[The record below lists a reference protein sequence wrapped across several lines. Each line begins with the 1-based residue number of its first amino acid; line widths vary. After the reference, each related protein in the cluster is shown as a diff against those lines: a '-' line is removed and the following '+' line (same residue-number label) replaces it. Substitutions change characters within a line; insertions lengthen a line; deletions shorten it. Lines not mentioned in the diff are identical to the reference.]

1 MIDTAQIT
9 ICKVCGRPI
18 TQTGQGPR
26 KRAYCR
32 DACKE
37 RAYRERKA
45 EPQRQEWRQRWAGYS
60 PVTQNFLEA
69 IMREAPEV
77 LDLVIA
83 AIEFEQ
89 RQANETDG
97 AQTQVAAL
105 EKQVRDLQARLAAL
119 QDVNERFRND
129 TRMRAFPTWLEK
141 RAAYYAES
149 PFGSRFLADRKE
161 CLLPPSASRAQY
173 ETIMRYTLKYS
184 EEDLEMFR
192 EAWREMLKTQFY
204 S

>member
-1 MIDTAQIT
+1 MIDTANET

-18 TQTGQGPR
+18 TQTGKGPR
-26 KRAYCR
+26 KREYCS

-45 EPQRQEWRQRWAGYS
+45 EPEREAWRRRWAGYS
-60 PVTQNFLEA
+60 QVTHAFLEA

-83 AIEFEQ
+83 AIEFE
-89 RQANETDG
+89 RQGANEKDV
-97 AQTQVAAL
+97 AQAQVATL

-129 TRMRAFPTWLEK
+129 TRVRAFAPWVEK
-141 RAAYYAES
+141 RAQYYAES
-149 PFGSRFLADRKE
+149 PFGQRFLSNRKE
-161 CLLPPSASRAQY
+161 RLLPPSASRSHY
-173 ETIMRYTLKYS
+173 ESIMRHTLHYS
-184 EEDLEMFR
+184 EEVLESFR
-192 EAWREMLKTQFY
+192 EAWREMLKTHF
-204 S
+204 